1 MLTIH
6 ALQITHLFIPR
17 LFGQI
22 EGMGK
27 LYNKPTSGI

>member
-6 ALQITHLFIPR
+6 ALQLTHLFTPR

-27 LYNKPTSGI
+27 VYNKHTSGI